1 MLSSSCKF
9 CDKIRNETKA
19 ECAFRDCTG
28 LTSVKIPDSVTSV
41 CHGAFHYSY
50 GVIEVDDGV
59 SYVDGWAIDC
69 DKNAT
74 CVQLRPGTRGIADFA
89 FSHCEEL
96 TSVTI
101 PYSVTSVGYGAFWD
115 CGKLSTIDYQG
126 TTAQWQAI
134 NEEIDDEE
142 IASQMPHYT
151 VYCTDGKI
159 DKYDD

>member
-1 MLSSSCKF
+1 M
-9 CDKIRNETKA
+9 RQNPQQTKD